1 MQSEEK
7 KEINSVSSDEILT
20 IPNILSFFRILLITP
35 FMILFLNGQYLWSA
49 IIIIVSGLTDCVDG
63 FIARHFNQISD
74 FGKVLDPVADKLTLL
89 AVGIGICILT
99 PEVITVMVILIIKDL
114 LMLIGGITLIKNN
127 IQPPQARWYGKLGTI
142 LFYISVCTI
151 VVLKVIEVEV
161 PYLSLTLL
169 SVTAISMIFALV
181 KYFLLFLELIKNNEY
196 TQKKKGE

>member
-7 KEINSVSSDEILT
+7 RDINSVSSDEILT

-49 IIIIVSGLTDCVDG
+49 IIIALSGLTDCVDG

-114 LMLIGGITLIKNN
+114 LMLIGGIALIKNN

-151 VVLKVIEVEV
+151 VVLKIFEVEV
-161 PYLSLTLL
+161 PYLSIALL
-169 SVTAISMIFALV
+169 SITAISMIFALV
-181 KYFLLFLELIKNNEY
+181 KYFLLFLELIKNNDY
-196 TQKKKGE
+196 S

>member
-7 KEINSVSSDEILT
+7 RDINSVSSDEILT

-49 IIIIVSGLTDCVDG
+49 IIIALSGLTDCVDG

-114 LMLIGGITLIKNN
+114 LMLIGGIALIKNN

-142 LFYISVCTI
+142 LFYVSVCTI
-151 VVLKVIEVEV
+151 VVLKIFEVEV
-161 PYLSLTLL
+161 PYLSIALL
-169 SVTAISMIFALV
+169 SITAISMIFALV
-181 KYFLLFLELIKNNEY
+181 KYFLLFLELIKNNDY
-196 TQKKKGE
+196 SWKKKGE